1 MHKRVPGQS
10 CCSPTSVTGWRVCP
24 NTSTGLGF
32 LKINTFKPD
41 IVQQIASSVSNLL
54 RRSCRYGMLR
64 LARHVWELLG
74 YVSTRAVRDDPRL
87 PAAENKS
94 GEECAREIAELATK
108 NASEAAHV
116 AEEDRETR

>member
-1 MHKRVPGQS
+1 MLVAQRAVY
-10 CCSPTSVTGWRVCP
+10 
-24 NTSTGLGF
+24 NGLPSEDGGGM
-32 LKINTFKPD
+32 KSPD

-116 AEEDRETR
+116 AEEAKKNLEQSKP